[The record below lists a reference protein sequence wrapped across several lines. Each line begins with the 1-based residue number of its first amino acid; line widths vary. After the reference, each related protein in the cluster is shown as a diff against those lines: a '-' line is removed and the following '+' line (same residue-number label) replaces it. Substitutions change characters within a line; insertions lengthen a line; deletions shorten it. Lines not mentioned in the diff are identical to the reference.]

1 MRSRSLLLATVVAV
15 AIPAASVADAVK
27 LPKTMAWTA
36 YNTGT
41 TGYNQAVAIGK
52 ALKDKYG
59 TSLRVVPGKND
70 VSRLTP
76 LRSGKVDFVANGA
89 ATYFASEGVFLFAAR
104 DWGPMPVRLLMS
116 ATSDANLSVAVAKDS
131 GVKKFSDLK
140 GKRVAYVRGGDA
152 LNVGVE
158 AMLAFGGLTWDDVQ
172 KVEFPGYG
180 ASWNGMVNNQ
190 VDAAFASTVSGPTKK
205 LEASPRGILWPPT
218 PHADKDGWKRLTE
231 KAPYFVPHV
240 ATLGTGISKESPHE
254 GAAYPYPI
262 LITLADKD
270 SSLVYSLTKAIHQE
284 YPNYKDAMAA
294 LKGWALERQ
303 TFQWAVPYHEAAV
316 KYWKEIGA
324 WTDEMEKHNNALIK
338 RQDVLAQAWKT
349 MSAKNVA
356 DDEAFQK
363 EWMKV
368 RAEAL
373 QKAGFNPVWLNPVW
387 L

>member
-1 MRSRSLLLATVVAV
+1 MRSRFLLLA
-15 AIPAASVADAVK
+15 AIIAPAIGLPTTSIGADVK
-27 LPKTMAWTA
+27 LPSTLAWTA

-41 TGYNQAVAIGK
+41 TGYNQSVAIGK

-76 LRSGKVDFVANGA
+76 LRTGKVDFVANGA

-104 DWGPMPVRLLMS
+104 DWGPMPLRLLMS
-116 ATSDANLSVAVAKDS
+116 ATSDANLSVAVAKDT
-131 GVKKFSDLK
+131 GVKNFADLK

-152 LNVGVE
+152 LNVGME

-205 LEASPRGILWPPT
+205 LEASPRGIHWPPT
-218 PHADKDGWKRLTE
+218 PHDDKAGWKRLNDT
-231 KAPYFVPHV
+231 APYFVPHV
-240 ATLGTGISKESPHE
+240 ATIGSGISKENPHE

-270 SSLVYSLTKAIHQE
+270 DTLVYSLTKAIHQE
-284 YPNYKDAMAA
+284 YPRYKDAMPA

-303 TFQWAVPYHEAAV
+303 TFRWAVPYHKAAV
-316 KYWKEIGA
+316 QYWKEIGA
-324 WTDEMEKHNNALIK
+324 WTDDMEKHNNALVK
-338 RQDVLAQAWKT
+338 RQEVLAAAWKT
-349 MSAKNVA
+349 MA
-356 DDEAFQK
+356 DKKITDDDAFK
-363 EWMKV
+363 TEWMKV
-368 RAEAL
+368 RAAAL
-373 QKAGFNPVWLNPVW
+373 DKAGFNPVWR
-387 L
+387 